1 MFRIW
6 FPVQQVKVTRKS
18 GMKIY
23 NFSAGPAM
31 LPEAVMRKAQAEFI
45 DFQGSGSGILE
56 LSHRG
61 KFFQPVID
69 RAEANVREL
78 LNVSDDYAVCFI
90 QGGASMQFAMLAM
103 NLLNGGTADYVDT
116 GVWSNK
122 AAKEA
127 KMFGNVNIVASSRDD
142 KYDHI
147 PAAAEWKMTPGAAYM
162 HITSNNTIAG
172 TQYINL
178 PTAPAGVPLIADMS
192 SDIMSR
198 MFDINK
204 FGMIY
209 AGAQK
214 NIGPAGVALV
224 IIRKDLAERT
234 DESKVPTMLR
244 YSTYINE
251 GSMFN
256 TPPTFAIYILALI
269 TDWLKENGGIAAM
282 EQHNNAKAKMLYDFL
297 DESTFYAS
305 PVAKAD
311 RSRMNV
317 VFRTPSDELDAKFV
331 SEATACGLTQLKG
344 HRLVGGCRASIY
356 NAMPVE
362 GVQALIDF
370 MKKFECANR

>member
-1 MFRIW
+1 ME
-6 FPVQQVKVTRKS
+6 
-18 GMKIY
+18 IY
-23 NFSAGPAM
+23 NFAAGPAM
-31 LPEAVMRKAQAEFI
+31 LPKEVMQKAQSEFCNY
-45 DFQGSGSGILE
+45 QNSGSGVLE

-78 LNVSDDYAVCFI
+78 LGLSDDFAVLFI

-116 GVWSNK
+116 GVWSSK

-127 KMFGNVNIVASSRDD
+127 KMFGNVNIVASSKET

-147 PAAAEWKMTPGAAYM
+147 PAASEWKLTPGAAYM

-172 TQYINL
+172 TQYQTMPKPL
-178 PTAPAGVPLIADMS
+178 AGVPMIADMS

-198 MFDINK
+198 VFDPND
-204 FGMIY
+204 FGMFY

-214 NIGPAGVALV
+214 NLGPSGLALV
-224 IIRKDLAERT
+224 VIRKDLAART
-234 DESKVPTMLR
+234 DDSKVPTMLR
-244 YSTYINE
+244 YSTYIDN

-256 TPPTFAIYILALI
+256 TPPTFAIYMLMLV
-269 TDWLKENGGIAAM
+269 TDWLKEKGGIAAI
-282 EQHNNAKAKMLYDFL
+282 EKINNEKAQYLYSFL
-297 DESTFYAS
+297 ENSTFFKS

-317 VFRTPSDELDAKFV
+317 VFRTPSEELDAKFV
-331 SEATACGLTQLKG
+331 KEAKENGLTDLKG

-356 NAMPVE
+356 NAMPME
-362 GVQALIDF
+362 GVKALVEF
-370 MKKFECANR
+370 MKKFELENK

>member
-1 MFRIW
+1 
-6 FPVQQVKVTRKS
+6 
-18 GMKIY
+18 MKIY

-31 LPEAVMRKAQAEFI
+31 LPEAVMRKAQAEFL
-45 DFQGSGSGILE
+45 DFQGSGSGMLE

-69 RAEANVREL
+69 RAEANTREL
-78 LNVSDDYAVCFI
+78 LGISDDYAVIFV

-116 GVWSNK
+116 GVWSSK

-127 KMFGNVNIVASSRDD
+127 KLFGNVNIVASSKES

-147 PAAAEWKMTPGAAYM
+147 PAASEWKQTPGAAYL
-162 HITSNNTIAG
+162 HITTNNTIAG
-172 TQYINL
+172 TQYMNM

-198 MFDINK
+198 AFDVNK
-204 FGMIY
+204 FGMFY

-214 NIGPAGVALV
+214 NLGPSGVALV
-224 IIRKDLAERT
+224 VIRKDLAART
-234 DESKVPTMLR
+234 RDNVPTMLR
-244 YSTYINE
+244 YSTYIDE

-269 TDWLKENGGIAAM
+269 TDWLKEHGGIAAM
-282 EQHNNAKAKMLYDFL
+282 EKVNDAKAKLLYDFL
-297 DESTFYAS
+297 DESSFYAS

-317 VFRTPSDELDAKFV
+317 VFRTPNADLDAKFV
-331 SEATACGLTQLKG
+331 SEATAAGLTQLKG

-370 MKKFECANR
+370 MKKFECANK

>member
-1 MFRIW
+1 
-6 FPVQQVKVTRKS
+6 
-18 GMKIY
+18 MKIY

-31 LPEAVMRKAQAEFI
+31 LPEAVMRKAQAEFL
-45 DFQGSGSGILE
+45 DFQGSGSGMLE

-69 RAEANVREL
+69 RAEANIREL
-78 LNVSDDYAVCFI
+78 LGISDDYAVVFI

-116 GVWSNK
+116 GVWSSK

-127 KMFGNVNIVASSRDD
+127 KMFGNVNIVASSKET
-142 KYDHI
+142 KYDHS
-147 PAAAEWKMTPGAAYM
+147 PAASEWKMTSGAAYM
-162 HITSNNTIAG
+162 HITTNNTSAG
-172 TQYINL
+172 TQYMDI

-198 MFDINK
+198 AFDVNKLGMF
-204 FGMIY
+204 Y

-214 NIGPAGVALV
+214 NIGPSGVALV
-224 IIRKDLAERT
+224 VIRKDLAART
-234 DESKVPTMLR
+234 DDSKVPTMLR
-244 YSTYINE
+244 YSTYIDE

-282 EQHNNAKAKMLYDFL
+282 EKVNNEKAKLLYDFL
-297 DESTFYAS
+297 DESSFYAC

-317 VFRTPSDELDAKFV
+317 VFRTPDADLDAKFV
-331 SEATACGLTQLKG
+331 SEATAAGLTQLKG

-356 NAMPVE
+356 NAMPIE

-370 MKKFECANR
+370 MKKFEVANK

>member
-1 MFRIW
+1 
-6 FPVQQVKVTRKS
+6 
-18 GMKIY
+18 MKIY

-31 LPEAVMRKAQAEFI
+31 LPEAVMRKAQAEFL
-45 DFQGSGSGILE
+45 DYQGSGSGMLE

-69 RAEANVREL
+69 RAEANTREL
-78 LNVSDDYAVCFI
+78 LGISDDYAVIFV
-90 QGGASMQFAMLAM
+90 QGGASMQFCMLAM

-116 GVWSNK
+116 GVWSSK

-127 KMFGNVNIVASSRDD
+127 KLFGDVNIVASSKES

-147 PAAAEWKMTPGAAYM
+147 PAASEWKQTSGAAYL
-162 HITSNNTIAG
+162 HITTNNTIAG
-172 TQYINL
+172 TQYMDM

-198 MFDINK
+198 AFDVNK
-204 FGMIY
+204 FGMFY

-214 NIGPAGVALV
+214 NLGPSGVALV
-224 IIRKDLAERT
+224 VIRKDLAART
-234 DESKVPTMLR
+234 RDNVPTMLR
-244 YSTYINE
+244 YSTYIDE

-269 TDWLKENGGIAAM
+269 TDWLKEHGGIAAM
-282 EQHNNAKAKMLYDFL
+282 EKVNDAKAKLLYDFL
-297 DESTFYAS
+297 DDSAFYAS

-317 VFRTPSDELDAKFV
+317 VFRTPNADLDAKFV
-331 SEATACGLTQLKG
+331 SEATAAGLTQLKG

-356 NAMPVE
+356 NAMPIE

-370 MKKFECANR
+370 MKKFECANK